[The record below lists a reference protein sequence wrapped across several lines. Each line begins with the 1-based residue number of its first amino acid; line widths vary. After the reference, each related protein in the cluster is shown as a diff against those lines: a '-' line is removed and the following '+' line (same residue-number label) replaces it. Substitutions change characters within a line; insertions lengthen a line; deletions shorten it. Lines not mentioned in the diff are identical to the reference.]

1 MSTPVALPASVRTE
15 PGEGGLPRLV
25 VTGRSGSAEVYL
37 QGAHVTSW
45 APADRDPVLWM
56 SARSQYVPGAPLR
69 GGIPVCF
76 PWFGPSPA
84 EGDPLHGFARIADW
98 DLVEVVEQGE
108 DVVLTFGLS
117 DTEAPRASAWPH
129 AFGAR
134 YTVTVGATLRL
145 ELEVTN
151 RGTVPF
157 TFEEAFHTYL
167 AVRDVREVTVRGL
180 EAMGFVDRLVGDG
193 EQAPT
198 GGPLRIT
205 GETDRVY
212 AQPGTVV
219 VQDPAGRDLVVEATG
234 AADVVVWNPWAVKSA
249 AMADF
254 GDDEWISMVCVE
266 TGNVRGRAITLGAG
280 ASHAM
285 SATISAK
292 ETLG

>member
-1 MSTPVALPASVRTE
+1 MSTPVTLPASVRAE

-25 VTGRSGSAEVYL
+25 VAGPSGSAEIYL

-45 APADRDPVLWM
+45 APVGQDPVLWM
-56 SARSQYVPGAPLR
+56 SRRSQYAAGSALR
-69 GGIPVCF
+69 GGVPVCF
-76 PWFGPSPA
+76 PWFGPSA
-84 EGDPLHGFARIADW
+84 SGGPLHGFARTTDW
-98 DLVEVVEQGE
+98 TLVDVVEQDD
-108 DVVLTFGLS
+108 DVVLTFALE
-117 DTEAPRASAWPH
+117 DTEASRASVWPH
-129 AFGAR
+129 PFGAVYR
-134 YTVTVGATLRL
+134 VTVGATLRL

-167 AVRDVREVTVRGL
+167 AVGDVREISIEGL

-198 GGPLRIT
+198 GEPLRIT

-219 VQDPAGRDLVVEATG
+219 VHDPARRDLAVEADG
-234 AADVVVWNPWAVKSA
+234 SADVVVWNPWVAKSA

-254 GDDEWISMVCVE
+254 GDDEWTSMVCVE
-266 TGNVRGRAITLGAG
+266 TGNVRGGAITLGTG
-280 ASHAM
+280 ASHTLT
-285 SATISAK
+285 ATIAAK
-292 ETLG
+292 ARLG